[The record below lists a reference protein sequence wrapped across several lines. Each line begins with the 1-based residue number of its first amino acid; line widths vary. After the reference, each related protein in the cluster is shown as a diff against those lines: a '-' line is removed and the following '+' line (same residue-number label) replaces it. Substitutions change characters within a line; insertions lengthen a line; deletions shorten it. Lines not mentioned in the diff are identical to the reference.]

1 MTQLKWSSSDPSK
14 ALESLDSPFLQNL
27 YATQVFSVEYK
38 KVRDETGDVGFFRI
52 IFHTKLVMD
61 HYCTF
66 YASPAF
72 ECRPGPKDFKYRK
85 EYTLEHQLLSSLGG
99 LQYFLSDYG
108 WSAGF
113 GTKRTYD
120 RAYVWEYPNEGG
132 YGGSEPENLS
142 PLNNGIGLSANTL
155 DIGLDNPPVTVS
167 TGGSG
172 PGYKVNRSHYVPSNV
187 VIQYVNLEDNPLSE
201 LVSMDSNEQDEHN
214 NYLRWKQ
221 GTKSIFRP
229 RIVVAW
235 DIGDWYDSGDYKG
248 YKLIG
253 DDATYAQN
261 IWTESKD
268 QFKHSRKEGT
278 GSWLKGQ
285 NIGGRVGG
293 EEIVFGHE
301 VEETQRYFFHDWIPN
316 PGNEQDDITDY
327 LKNLVTNLDGT
338 GESQEE
344 VEEIV
349 DVVELLYDK
358 TREEFI
364 SEFKNGFMEK
374 YPDLMLNEE
383 LFTVGDR
390 HKFIS
395 WISEQL
401 SLLDLGDSLN
411 STEYTDTMYDGVI
424 EYKQYL
430 QGIDPELYTLLKI
443 DEACGDPPTDEYTE
457 CSGQGPCGCWTY
469 ACTVF
474 LSVSMRPNGTP
485 EKVWMDNSIYNTPF
499 NEVQGTVSSSPQLTI
514 QNNLD
519 PVSTYVVRNGWDV
532 RVRIHACD
540 TNGNLLVENST
551 LPEGSYPWSENRNY
565 VDIGLQSGDH
575 LIVGQMSFD
584 GTMRIG
590 VDIRKRWRQSGELT
604 EVDGYP
610 LTPMVSSIG
619 SLRLEILDVRAP
631 YQEWFHSGIACPP
644 GWGRKDGVTGLAKAA
659 NDLSTNFREI
669 GPEQMSLRLR
679 MGIGIEFE
687 ILYILSFEVG
697 GFVELKINAATENE
711 FTTGVYAA
719 AKVDIGLASAEARY
733 ENFTTYKW
741 DSGQQLLHSV
751 YHWINKYIPDDSGY
765 EFDIPDWP
773 PVKFENKQE
782 ITAKTDLGYTTTW
795 KGDHLTNPTKNEYDF
810 HFPGTTSPINYYRVK
825 SESTNNE
832 ILTEFALGFRQ
843 TKSNSDDNLSL
854 IVPSTP
860 PGANTAGLVNSGI
873 LAMLGLF
880 GAGSDGT
887 TQTVLSSMK
896 WAQFLIKTPA
906 MLKVFHNSEEIRKAF
921 KFGGVKAKRSPL
933 DWDFI
938 YQMGILMK
946 WYKQNPTDVKSVLE
960 AQGMSLSDD
969 LLVALQSSWD
979 NQQNPTTDR
988 LHFGLDG
995 EFGVSLALSIPLYRD
1010 SILGVFLK
1018 FSLEVAC
1025 ALKPTFQ
1032 VSNGRFT
1039 APDQYQAD
1047 HDWLIEQLKSEYL
1060 GVSD

>member
-1 MTQLKWSSSDPSK
+1 MTYLKWTTDQAK
-14 ALESLDSPFLQNL
+14 ALENSENAYIQYL
-27 YATQVFSVEYK
+27 YNQLIHSVEYK
-38 KVRDETGDVGFFRI
+38 VVKAEDDNQNVDFGFFR
-52 IFHTKLVMD
+52 LVFKTREGMD
-61 HYCTF
+61 YYLNEIGIEAYTCRFSSEYYKWRKKYCF
-66 YASPAF
+66 EYEMLASI
-72 ECRPGPKDFKYRK
+72 
-85 EYTLEHQLLSSLGG
+85 GG
-99 LQYFLSDYG
+99 LRYDLSNYG
-108 WSAGF
+108 HYYPLCS
-113 GTKRTYD
+113 TTRTYD
-120 RAYVWEYPNEGG
+120 DVYTPNFPNGS
-132 YGGSEPENLS
+132 YGGSPENMYWLKD
-142 PLNNGIGLSANTL
+142 GIGTSPNLLNL
-155 DIGLDNPPVTVS
+155 VLKNPPTTLS
-167 TGGSG
+167 SGGSG
-172 PGYKVNRSHYVPSNV
+172 PGYLVQNSSYVPRKI
-187 VIQYVNLEDNPLSE
+187 VIQYVNLEDNPLEE
-201 LVSMDSNEQDEHN
+201 LTPMDSKEREEGE
-214 NYLRWKQ
+214 YLRWKQ
-221 GTKSIFRP
+221 GTKTYYRP
-229 RIVVAW
+229 RISVAW
-235 DIGDWYDSGDYKG
+235 GSGLKNGVNMIGPTIK
-248 YKLIG
+248 
-253 DDATYAQN
+253 YAEN
-261 IWTESKD
+261 IWTDSDDQYSK
-268 QFKHSRKEGT
+268 SRRNGVTQWLQGRYEGGKVYGDENHHT
-278 GSWLKGQ
+278 SEQ
-285 NIGGRVGG
+285 
-293 EEIVFGHE
+293 E
-301 VEETQRYFFHDWIPN
+301 QSDCYFYHDWIPD
-316 PGNEQDDITDY
+316 PGNSRDDITDY

-338 GESQEE
+338 GESQDE

-364 SEFKNGFMEK
+364 SEFKNGLMNN

-411 STEYTDTMYDGVI
+411 STEYTDAMYDGVI

-575 LIVGQMSFD
+575 LIAGQMSFD

-610 LTPMVSSIG
+610 LTPAVGSVG

-659 NDLSTNFREI
+659 RNLSTNLREI

-679 MGIGIEFE
+679 LGIGIEFE

-697 GFVELKINAATENE
+697 GFVELKFNAATENE

-741 DSGQQLLHSV
+741 DSGEQLLHSV
-751 YHWINKYIPDDSGY
+751 YHWLNKYIPDEDY
-765 EFDIPDWP
+765 QFKLPDWP
-773 PVKFENKQE
+773 PVKFEDKQE
-782 ITAKTDLGYTTTW
+782 ITAKTDIGYTTTW
-795 KGDHLTNPTKNEYDF
+795 KGDHITNPTKNEYDF

-825 SESTNNE
+825 SESSNNE

-860 PGANTAGLVNSGI
+860 PGANTAGLVNSGL

-969 LLVALQSSWD
+969 LLAAMQSSWD

-1010 SILGVFLK
+1010 AILGVFLK
-1018 FSLEVAC
+1018 FSLEVGC
-1025 ALKPTFQ
+1025 TLKPTFQ

-1060 GVSD
+1060 GGSD